1 MMKDVIQNYLKAERY
16 LESLLNLSIV
26 KKVPY
31 GKRPAHIGDKT
42 YEEYFKDEGVSEEEI
57 RDGMRLRRMKA
68 LMDLLDHPHKN
79 LKVLHIAG
87 TSGKGSVSIIAHEIL
102 KKMDLKVSL
111 YTSPHLTL
119 VMERIKLNNHF
130 ICPEDFVRHLKSVKK
145 ATDNMY
151 ENDIYGPPSYHETI
165 FSTALLYFMEE
176 KPDLSVIETGLGW
189 ENDYTKILPSSLVSV
204 ITNISFDHMDYL
216 GNSLSSIASHK
227 ADIISHKS
235 ICITGCKDSSLL
247 EIIEAKAL
255 KKNSQVIAADRDY
268 NIEVIN
274 KNIFNYKSRYND
286 YKELE
291 LSLPGVHQ
299 IENAGT
305 AIAAVEQILL
315 LNGLDLDENI
325 LRNSLKE
332 VNIPGRIEVINKNVI
347 IDGAHN
353 PAKMEVLSKTLKDD
367 CSFDKLIIIL
377 GAIEGK
383 DIRIMLEHIAPM
395 ADLIIATLPRVP
407 GRVSVSPRQIV
418 SAIKEL
424 GGKAIIR
431 LDPFDAL
438 DYALSITGK
447 KDLLCITG
455 SLYLA
460 GELRTQWV
468 SKEDIISKRSNILV
482 NGE

>member
-1 MMKDVIQNYLKAERY
+1 MKHVIQNYLKAERY

-26 KKVPY
+26 KKVPF
-31 GKRPAHIGDKT
+31 GKKPGHIGDKT
-42 YEEYFKDEGVSEEEI
+42 YEEYFRDEGVADEEI
-57 RDGMRLRRMKA
+57 RDGMGLKRMKV
-68 LMDLLDHPHKN
+68 LMEKLHHPYKN

-102 KKMDLKVSL
+102 KNMDLTVSL
-111 YTSPHLTL
+111 YTSPHLTFA
-119 VMERIKLNNHF
+119 MERIKLNNHF
-130 ICPEDFVRHLKSVKK
+130 IGTEDFVRHLKTVKE
-145 ATDNMY
+145 ATDDMY

-165 FSTALLYFMEE
+165 FSTALLYFTEE

-216 GNSLSSIASHK
+216 GNTLSSIASHK
-227 ADIISHKS
+227 AEIISPKS
-235 ICITGCKDSSLL
+235 ICITGCRDSSLL
-247 EIIEAKAL
+247 QIIEEKAL
-255 KKNSQVIAADRDY
+255 KKHSQLLAIERDY
-268 NIEVIN
+268 NIEIIN
-274 KNIFNYKSRYND
+274 KNIFNYNSRYNK

-291 LSLPGVHQ
+291 ISLSGAHQ

-315 LNGLDLDENI
+315 MNGLDLDEDVV
-325 LRNSLKE
+325 RNSLKE
-332 VNIPGRIEVINKNVI
+332 VKIPGRIEVISKNVI

-353 PAKMEVLSKTLKDD
+353 PAKMEVLSKSLKNDF
-367 CSFDKLIIIL
+367 SFDKLIVIL

-383 DIRIMLEHIAPM
+383 DIKVMLEHIVPL
-395 ADLIIATLPRVP
+395 ADLIIATLPRVA

-418 SAIKEL
+418 SVIKEL
-424 GGKAIIR
+424 GGKAIIK

-438 DYALSITGK
+438 DYGLSVTGE

-460 GELRTQWV
+460 GELRTHWV
-468 SKEDIISKRSNILV
+468 SKEDIITGRKN
-482 NGE
+482 NQ

>member
-1 MMKDVIQNYLKAERY
+1 MKHVIQNYLKAERY

-26 KKVPY
+26 KKVPC
-31 GKRPAHIGDKT
+31 GKKPDYIGEKT
-42 YEEYFKDEGVSEEEI
+42 YEEYFKDEGVSKEEI
-57 RDGMRLRRMKA
+57 RNGMGLKRMKA
-68 LMDLLDHPHKN
+68 LMEKLHHPYKN
-79 LKVLHIAG
+79 LKILHIAG

-102 KKMDLKVSL
+102 KNIDLRVSL

-119 VMERIKLNNHF
+119 AMERIKLNNHF
-130 ICPEDFVRHLKSVKK
+130 IGSEDFVRHLKTVKE
-145 ATDNMY
+145 ATDDMY

-165 FSTALLYFMEE
+165 FSTALLYFTEQ

-216 GNSLSSIASHK
+216 GDTLSSIASHK
-227 ADIISHKS
+227 ADIISPKS
-235 ICITGCKDSSLL
+235 ICITGCRDSSLL
-247 EIIEAKAL
+247 QIIEEKAL
-255 KKNSQVIAADRDY
+255 KKHSQVIATDRDY
-268 NIEVIN
+268 NIEAID
-274 KNIFNYKSRYND
+274 KNTFNYKSRYNK

-315 LNGLDLDENI
+315 MNGLELEENI
-325 LRNSLKE
+325 LRHSLKE
-332 VNIPGRIEVINKNVI
+332 VKIPGRIEVISKNPYII

-353 PAKMEVLSKTLKDD
+353 PAKMEVLSKSLKNDF
-367 CSFDKLIIIL
+367 SFDKLIIIL

-383 DIRIMLEHIAPM
+383 DIKVMLKHIVPM
-395 ADLIIATLPRVP
+395 ADLIIATLPRVA

-424 GGKAIIR
+424 GGKALIK

-438 DYALSITGK
+438 DYGLSVTGE

-468 SKEDIISKRSNILV
+468 SKEDIITERN
-482 NGE
+482 NNQ

>member
-1 MMKDVIQNYLKAERY
+1 MKHVIQNYLKAERY

-26 KKVPY
+26 KKVPF
-31 GKRPAHIGDKT
+31 GKKPGHIGDKT
-42 YEEYFKDEGVSEEEI
+42 YEEYFRDEGVADEEI
-57 RDGMRLRRMKA
+57 RDGMGLKRMKV
-68 LMDLLDHPHKN
+68 LMENLHHPYKN

-102 KKMDLKVSL
+102 KNMDLTVSL

-119 VMERIKLNNHF
+119 AMERIKLNNYF
-130 ICPEDFVRHLKSVKK
+130 IGTEDFVRHLKTVKE
-145 ATDNMY
+145 ATDDMY

-189 ENDYTKILPSSLVSV
+189 ENDYTKILPSSSVSV

-216 GNSLSSIASHK
+216 GDTLSSIASHK
-227 ADIISHKS
+227 ADIISPKS
-235 ICITGCKDSSLL
+235 ICITGCRDSSLL
-247 EIIEAKAL
+247 QIIEEKAL
-255 KKNSQVIAADRDY
+255 KKHSQLLAIERDY
-268 NIEVIN
+268 NIEIIN
-274 KNIFNYKSRYND
+274 KNIFNYNSRYNE

-291 LSLPGVHQ
+291 ISLPGSHQ

-315 LNGLDLDENI
+315 MNGMDLDEDV
-325 LRNSLKE
+325 LRNSLKK
-332 VNIPGRIEVINKNVI
+332 VKIPGRIEVISKNVI

-353 PAKMEVLSKTLKDD
+353 PAKMEVLSKSLKSDF
-367 CSFDKLIIIL
+367 SFDKLIVIL

-383 DIRIMLEHIAPM
+383 DIKVMLEHIVPLT
-395 ADLIIATLPRVP
+395 DLIIATLPRVA

-418 SAIKEL
+418 SVIKEL
-424 GGKAIIR
+424 GGKAIIK

-438 DYALSITGK
+438 DYGLSVTGE

-460 GELRTQWV
+460 GELRTHWV
-468 SKEDIISKRSNILV
+468 SKEDIITGRKN
-482 NGE
+482 NQ